1 MHYEP
6 INFMSQYY
14 YLLIYTVLAPAITV
28 LILFLNHLAAPKRL
42 DVEKSMAYECGF
54 DPFVDTRIP
63 FDVAFY
69 LVAILFLIFDIEV
82 AFLFPWAL
90 SLKALG
96 WTGFSTLCV
105 FLFILLVGFFYEWR
119 KGALDWN

>member
-1 MHYEP
+1 MTE
-6 INFMSQYY
+6 
-14 YLLIYTVLAPAITV
+14 YLSLFGFTLVAPVVVA
-28 LILFLNHLAAPKRL
+28 LILVLNSTLSPRRI

-63 FDVAFY
+63 FDVSFY
-69 LVAILFLIFDIEV
+69 LVSILFLIFDIEV

-90 SLKALG
+90 GYRSFGA
-96 WTGFSTLCV
+96 TGFWV
-105 FLFILLVGFFYEWR
+105 MIAFMFVLLVGFFYEWK